1 MEVFVKIW
9 QLEGPKVFY
18 RGYLPTI
25 LGKIVSISYN
35 YIFIINFDF

>member
-25 LGKIVSISYN
+25 LGN
-35 YIFIINFDF
+35 FI